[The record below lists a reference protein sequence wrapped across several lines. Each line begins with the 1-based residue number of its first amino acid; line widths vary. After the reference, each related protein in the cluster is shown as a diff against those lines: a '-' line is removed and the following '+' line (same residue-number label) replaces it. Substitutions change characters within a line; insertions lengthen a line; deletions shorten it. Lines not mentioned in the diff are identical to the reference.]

1 LALKIQFAKRMLEC
15 HHKEVIIKTNII
27 KKAQFKKYIIDND
40 KKHIIFDFDKTLCT
54 LLIDWAPWRKEMDAL
69 FALHELTPKNEP
81 GFNYAEII
89 NRCVEKDGDEVRERA
104 LEINY
109 RIEKEYYF
117 GYDVSPLAR
126 PLLEF
131 TKKYAKLYVWT
142 SNDRRTVAPI
152 LEELDISKFFE
163 KIITCNDV
171 KYSKPKADGF
181 FLINDKKSPL
191 SQYLL
196 IGDSRSDSGAA
207 IDAGIDFLNIAEFEN
222 FL

>member
-1 LALKIQFAKRMLEC
+1 MLEC

-27 KKAQFKKYIIDND
+27 KKAQFEKYIIDNN
-40 KKHIIFDFDKTLCT
+40 KKHIIFDFDETLCT
-54 LLIDWAPWRKEMDAL
+54 LLVDWAPWRKEMDAL
-69 FALHELTPKNEP
+69 FALYGLTPKNEP

-89 NRCVEKDGDEVRERA
+89 NRCVEKDGDGVRERV

-109 RIEKEYYF
+109 RIEKEHYS
-117 GYDVSPLAR
+117 GYALSPLAM
-126 PLLEF
+126 PLLELS
-131 TKKYAKLYVWT
+131 KKYAKLYLWT
-142 SNDRRTVAPI
+142 SNDRRTVTPI
-152 LEELDISKFFE
+152 LEELNISKLFE
-163 KIITCNDV
+163 KIVTRNDV

-181 FLINDKKSPL
+181 FLIHDKKSPL

-207 IDAGIDFLNIAEFEN
+207 IDAGIDFLNIAEFGD